1 MSADETWMTA
11 AEPGRSGEPVVPH
24 IRQDIPHS
32 ARMYDY
38 FLGGKDNFAVDREAA
53 ERVLTVFPTMR
64 TAVRANRTF
73 MHRATRALARRGLRQ
88 WLDIGTG
95 IPTSPNLHEVAQTV
109 EPRARVVYV
118 DNDPVVLAHSRAL
131 MTSTPQG
138 RTAYVHGDVSDPAAI
153 LATPEVARTLDLDQP
168 VVLSM
173 VALLHFVPD
182 LADAHAILD
191 RLLAPLPAGSALV
204 LSHATAELDPSGATK
219 VEEIYNQAGTS
230 LRLRPK
236 AEFATFFEGLDLL
249 DPGIVPAHR
258 WHPDET
264 DDPAGL
270 LPADVTDAQVSFY
283 AGVAVKP

>member
-1 MSADETWMTA
+1 MSTDETVATA
-11 AEPGRSGEPVVPH
+11 AEFGSDESAALH

-64 TAVRANRTF
+64 TAVHANRAF
-73 MHRATRALARRGLRQ
+73 MHRATRTLARRGLRQ

-109 EPRARVVYV
+109 EPAARVVYA

-138 RTAYVHGDVSDPAAI
+138 RTAYVHGDVHDPAAI
-153 LATPEVARTLDLDQP
+153 LATPQVAATLDLTQP

-182 LADAHAILD
+182 LADAHAIVKHLLD
-191 RLLAPLPAGSALV
+191 PLPSGSALV

-219 VEEIYNQAGTS
+219 VQEIYNQAGTS
-230 LRLRPK
+230 LRLRHK

-249 DPGIVPAHR
+249 SPGIVPAHR
-258 WHPDET
+258 WHGDEADAPT
-264 DDPAGL
+264 DA
-270 LPADVTDAQVSFY
+270 LPATVTDAQVSFY
-283 AGVAVKP
+283 AAVAIKP

>member
-1 MSADETWMTA
+1 MSMGETWMTVTDPDP
-11 AEPGRSGEPVVPH
+11 AEPAGPQ

-53 ERVLTVFPTMR
+53 ERVLTAFPTMR

-73 MHRATRALARRGLRQ
+73 MHRATRALARRGLSQ

-95 IPTSPNLHEVAQTV
+95 IPTSPNLHEVAQAV
-109 EPRARVVYV
+109 EPRVRVVYA

-138 RTAYVHGDVSDPAAI
+138 RTAYVHGDVRDPASI
-153 LATPEVARTLDLDQP
+153 LTTPQVAETLDLTRP

-182 LADAHAILD
+182 LDDARAIVEHLLD
-191 RLLAPLPAGSALV
+191 PLPAGSALV
-204 LSHATAELDPSGATK
+204 LSHATAELDPPGASK

-230 LRLRPK
+230 LRLRSR
-236 AEFATFFEGLDLL
+236 AEFATLFEGLDLL

-258 WHPDET
+258 WHPDGT
-264 DDPAGL
+264 DGAADL
-270 LPADVTDAQVSFY
+270 LPATVTDAQVSFY
-283 AGVAVKP
+283 AGVARKP

>member
-1 MSADETWMTA
+1 MSATEPDP
-11 AEPGRSGEPVVPH
+11 AEPTGPQ

-53 ERVLTVFPTMR
+53 ERVLTAFPTMR

-73 MHRATRALARRGLRQ
+73 MHRATRALARRGLSQ

-95 IPTSPNLHEVAQTV
+95 IPTSPNLHEVAQAV
-109 EPRARVVYV
+109 EPRARVVYA

-138 RTAYVHGDVSDPAAI
+138 RTAYVHGDVRDPASI
-153 LATPEVARTLDLDQP
+153 LTTPQVAETLDLTRP

-173 VALLHFVPD
+173 IALLHFVPD
-182 LADAHAILD
+182 LDDAHAIVKHLLD
-191 RLLAPLPAGSALV
+191 PLPPGSALV
-204 LSHATAELDPSGATK
+204 LSHATAELDPPGASK

-230 LRLRPK
+230 LRLRPE

-258 WHPDET
+258 WHPDGA
-264 DDPAGL
+264 DDTTGL
-270 LPADVTDAQVSFY
+270 LPATVTDAQVSFY
-283 AGVAVKP
+283 AGVALKP

>member
-1 MSADETWMTA
+1 MTA
-11 AEPGRSGEPVVPH
+11 TDPDPAEPAGPQ

-53 ERVLTVFPTMR
+53 ERVLTAFPTMR

-73 MHRATRALARRGLRQ
+73 MHRATRALARRGLSQ

-95 IPTSPNLHEVAQTV
+95 IPTSPNLHEVAQAV
-109 EPRARVVYV
+109 EPRARVVYA

-138 RTAYVHGDVSDPAAI
+138 RTAYVHGDVRDPASI
-153 LATPEVARTLDLDQP
+153 LTTPQVAQTLDLTRP

-173 VALLHFVPD
+173 VALLHFVPELD
-182 LADAHAILD
+182 DARAIVEHLLD
-191 RLLAPLPAGSALV
+191 PLPSGSALV
-204 LSHATAELDPSGATK
+204 LSHATAELDPPGASK

-230 LRLRPK
+230 LRLRPR

-258 WHPDET
+258 WHPEGTEDT
-264 DDPAGL
+264 ADL
-270 LPADVTDAQVSFY
+270 LPAAVTDAQVSFY
-283 AGVAVKP
+283 AGVALKP

>member
-1 MSADETWMTA
+1 MTA
-11 AEPGRSGEPVVPH
+11 TDPDPAQPTGPQ

-53 ERVLTVFPTMR
+53 ERVLTAFPTMR

-73 MHRATRALARRGLRQ
+73 MHRATRALARRGLGQ

-95 IPTSPNLHEVAQTV
+95 IPTSPNLHEVAQAV
-109 EPRARVVYV
+109 EPRARVVYA

-138 RTAYVHGDVSDPAAI
+138 RTAYVHGDVRDPASI
-153 LATPEVARTLDLDQP
+153 LTTPQVAETLDLTRP

-182 LADAHAILD
+182 LDDAHAIVEHLLD
-191 RLLAPLPAGSALV
+191 PLPSGSALV
-204 LSHATAELDPSGATK
+204 LSHATAELDPPGASK

-230 LRLRPK
+230 LRLRPR

-258 WHPDET
+258 WHPDGT
-264 DDPAGL
+264 DGTADL
-270 LPADVTDAQVSFY
+270 LPATVTDAQVSFY
-283 AGVAVKP
+283 AGVALKP

>member
-1 MSADETWMTA
+1 MTA
-11 AEPGRSGEPVVPH
+11 DEPGREEPVGLR
-24 IRQDIPHS
+24 IRQDVPHS

-95 IPTSPNLHEVAQTV
+95 IPTSPNLHEVAQAV

-138 RTAYVHGDVSDPAAI
+138 RTAYVHGDVRDPAAI
-153 LATPEVARTLDLDQP
+153 LNAPQVCETLDLSRP

-173 VALLHFVPD
+173 VALIHFVPTLD
-182 LADAHAILD
+182 EAHALLKQFLD
-191 RLLAPLPAGSALV
+191 PLPSGSALV
-204 LSHATAELDPSGATK
+204 LSHATAELDPVGANK
-219 VEEIYNQAGTS
+219 VEEIYNQAGTT
-230 LRLRPK
+230 LRLRPE
-236 AEFATFFEGLDLL
+236 AEFATFFDGLDLL
-249 DPGIVPAHR
+249 EPGITPAHR
-258 WHPDET
+258 WLAPGEDT
-264 DDPAGL
+264 PADDL
-270 LPADVTDAQVSFY
+270 LPPTVTDAQVSFY
-283 AGVAVKP
+283 AAVAIKP